1 MPTEQLILRRVFPVP
16 VTFAD
21 LRRAAMTAN
30 PFPPFWIGPW
40 SSMYKSECKR
50 PEHGCHAQL
59 ADVRT
64 WWHAAIKEATGALD
78 EVYAVI
84 DGHEVRVATV
94 DKARATI
101 DMRPESNIGR
111 AFNDLLIKAD
121 EAGYWQRPH
130 EVRHVI
136 EETVM
141 STRIRDRI
149 ALNSFAVAVA
159 TEWTDALI
167 VAAGD
172 DK

>member
-21 LRRAAMTAN
+21 LRRAALYCA
-30 PFPPFWIGPW
+30 PPPW
-40 SSMYKSECKR
+40 FLGIRHRRRRR
-50 PEHGCHAQL
+50 PAIVKE
-59 ADVRT
+59 VMT
-64 WWHAAIKEATGALD
+64 WWNAMLKESTGALD

-136 EETVM
+136 EETMM
-141 STRIRDRI
+141 STRTRDRI

-172 DK
+172 DQ

>member
-21 LRRAAMTAN
+21 LRRAQESDKHFGM
-30 PFPPFWIGPW
+30 GYLDSW
-40 SSMYKSECKR
+40 SLLKHSKATRRQGKV
-50 PEHGCHAQL
+50 L
-59 ADVRT
+59 AR
-64 WWHAAIKEATGALD
+64 WHAAIKEAPGALD

-84 DGHEVRVATV
+84 DGQEVRVATV

-130 EVRHVI
+130 EVRHTL
-136 EETVM
+136 EESQM
-141 STRIRDRI
+141 SHKTMNRI
-149 ALNSFAVAVA
+149 AQNS
-159 TEWTDALI
+159 I
-167 VAAGD
+167 IAAGG
-172 DK
+172 K

>member
-21 LRRAAMTAN
+21 LRRAQESDKH
-30 PFPPFWIGPW
+30 FGVGYLDSW
-40 SSMYKSECKR
+40 SVLKHSKATKR
-50 PEHGCHAQL
+50 QGKVL
-59 ADVRT
+59 AR
-64 WWHAAIKEATGALD
+64 WHAAIKEATGALD

-84 DGHEVRVATV
+84 DGREVRVAVVAGVGEGAHAETTSV
-94 DKARATI
+94 QA
-101 DMRPESNIGR
+101 PQV
-111 AFNDLLIKAD
+111 NDLLIKAD

-136 EETVM
+136 EETMM
-141 STRIRDRI
+141 STRTRNRI

-172 DK
+172 DQ

>member
-21 LRRAAMTAN
+21 LRRAQESDKH
-30 PFPPFWIGPW
+30 FGVGYLDSW
-40 SSMYKSECKR
+40 SVLKHSKATKR
-50 PEHGCHAQL
+50 QGKVL
-59 ADVRT
+59 AR
-64 WWHAAIKEATGALD
+64 WHAAIKEATGALD

-84 DGHEVRVATV
+84 DGREVRVGYIKDREHVAF
-94 DKARATI
+94 DKVHRT
-101 DMRPESNIGR
+101 PQVW
-111 AFNDLLIKAD
+111 DLLIKAD

-130 EVRHVI
+130 EVCHVI
-136 EETVM
+136 EETMM
-141 STRIRDRI
+141 STRTRDRI

-172 DK
+172 DQ

>member
-21 LRRAAMTAN
+21 LRRAQESDKH
-30 PFPPFWIGPW
+30 FGVGYLDSW
-40 SSMYKSECKR
+40 SVLKHSKATKR
-50 PEHGCHAQL
+50 QGKVL
-59 ADVRT
+59 AR
-64 WWHAAIKEATGALD
+64 WHAAIKEATGALD

-136 EETVM
+136 EETMM
-141 STRIRDRI
+141 STRTRDRI

-172 DK
+172 DQ

>member
-21 LRRAAMTAN
+21 LRRAQESDKH
-30 PFPPFWIGPW
+30 FGVGYLDSW
-40 SSMYKSECKR
+40 SVLKHSKATKR
-50 PEHGCHAQL
+50 QGKVL
-59 ADVRT
+59 AR
-64 WWHAAIKEATGALD
+64 WHAAIKEATGALD
-78 EVYAVI
+78 DVYAVI
-84 DGHEVRVATV
+84 DGREVRVAV
-94 DKARATI
+94 IDTI
-101 DMRPESNIGR
+101 GKTIVMHGGSNIDSGL
-111 AFNDLLIKAD
+111 NDLLIKAD

-136 EETVM
+136 EETMM
-141 STRIRDRI
+141 STRTRDRI

-172 DK
+172 DQ

>member
-21 LRRAAMTAN
+21 LRRAQESDKH
-30 PFPPFWIGPW
+30 FGVGYLDSW
-40 SSMYKSECKR
+40 SVLKHSKATKR
-50 PEHGCHAQL
+50 QGKVL
-59 ADVRT
+59 AR
-64 WWHAAIKEATGALD
+64 WHAAIKEATGALD

-130 EVRHVI
+130 EVRHVL
-136 EETVM
+136 EESQM
-141 STRIRDRI
+141 SHKTMASI
-149 ALNSFAVAVA
+149 AANSFAVAVA

-172 DK
+172 DQ

>member
-1 MPTEQLILRRVFPVP
+1 MPTEQLIIRRVFPVP
-16 VTFAD
+16 VTDADNARANEIMAAAGEHPMDAFA
-21 LRRAAMTAN
+21 
-30 PFPPFWIGPW
+30 
-40 SSMYKSECKR
+40 
-50 PEHGCHAQL
+50 
-59 ADVRT
+59 
-64 WWHAAIKEATGALD
+64 WHAAIKEATGALD

-84 DGHEVRVATV
+84 DGHEVRVAIVT
-94 DKARATI
+94 ATTI
-101 DMRPESNIGR
+101 TPMAGGR
-111 AFNDLLIKAD
+111 GMTQIEALLEKAD

-172 DK
+172 DQ

>member
-16 VTFAD
+16 VTDADNARANEIMAAAGEHPMDAFA
-21 LRRAAMTAN
+21 
-30 PFPPFWIGPW
+30 
-40 SSMYKSECKR
+40 
-50 PEHGCHAQL
+50 
-59 ADVRT
+59 
-64 WWHAAIKEATGALD
+64 WHAAIKEATGAID

-130 EVRHVI
+130 EVRHVL
-136 EETVM
+136 EETQM
-141 STRIRDRI
+141 SHKTMARITANSI
-149 ALNSFAVAVA
+149 A
-159 TEWTDALI
+159 
-167 VAAGD
+167 AAGG
-172 DK
+172 K

>member
-21 LRRAAMTAN
+21 LRRAQESDKH
-30 PFPPFWIGPW
+30 FGVGYLDSW
-40 SSMYKSECKR
+40 SVLKHSKATKR
-50 PEHGCHAQL
+50 QGKVL
-59 ADVRT
+59 AR
-64 WWHAAIKEATGALD
+64 WHAAIKEATGALD

-84 DGHEVRVATV
+84 DGHEVRVAV
-94 DKARATI
+94 VAREGSTDLI
-101 DMRPESNIGR
+101 TEDFR
-111 AFNDLLIKAD
+111 AAHSEEMFALLEKAD

-136 EETVM
+136 EETMM
-141 STRIRDRI
+141 STRTRDRI

-172 DK
+172 DQ